1 MNQKQYVSSQAKPKT
16 NRFAHIVSV
25 STYAQTDLL
34 NKYYSSILKSPKNHF
49 TLLTKITDFEIT
61 GIWLDILEWFFWMI
75 GLCIP
80 IFTLYTQQE
89 NKSADKWIW
98 EEREI
103 DDGTVGDG
111 G

>member
-1 MNQKQYVSSQAKPKT
+1 MHRLIFSKNINQFY
-16 NRFAHIVSV
+16 
-25 STYAQTDLL
+25 L
-34 NKYYSSILKSPKNHF
+34 
-49 TLLTKITDFEIT
+49 KITEKPLHIAYQNHRLRDHRNMVGHF
-61 GIWLDILEWFFWMI
+61 GVVFFWMI

-98 EEREI
+98 EDREI